1 MIVAAL
7 LLFGAF
13 SHYPV
18 HRLDPYSPTNHM
30 RASQDLKPLLAYN
43 QHPADAVTVE
53 QSSHGHTVDMDQT

>member
-13 SHYPV
+13 SHHPV
-18 HRLDPYSPTNHM
+18 YRLDLYSPANHM
-30 RASQDLKPLLAYN
+30 RASQDLKPLLAHN

-53 QSSHGHTVDMDQT
+53 HSSHTVDMG